1 MTDKGIIERF
11 KERIRTYADFADQL
25 GDMVLCNEM
34 SSRELM
40 LVSGEWEEGDEVFQ
54 WYIISD
60 PTFAIQHT
68 NELVFYDEELD
79 VHVLGVTHWGTS
91 WDYVSAPDIY

>member
-1 MTDKGIIERF
+1 MTDKGIIELF

-25 GDMVLCNEM
+25 GDMILCNEM
-34 SSRELM
+34 ANRELV

-60 PTFAIQHT
+60 LTFAIQHT
-68 NELVFYDEELD
+68 NELVFYDNELD

-91 WDYVSAPDIY
+91 WDYVSAPDFH